1 MKRLHTMFD
10 DTVRRVPHR
19 VALVCGDHRLD
30 YAGLDALS
38 RRVAVRLRALG
49 VVPGDRVGVLLDNSV
64 EMVASLWA
72 LLRAGA
78 VCMPFNPQTKADKLA
93 GMMAGT
99 RARLLIAQ
107 PSLASV
113 WRAARAGSTDA
124 WHVLTIDAA
133 WHGQADEHPWPE
145 SDAPSDDGV
154 PDAETDDDTLAF
166 IIHTSGTTGAPKG
179 VMLSHRNL
187 ASVMQTVASYLAL
200 RQDDVIFSALPLSF
214 SYGLGQ
220 CLLSARVGATLVLD
234 RSFAFPAK
242 SLEILAR
249 ERATVFPAVPT
260 MYAMLAGM
268 DDLSPWDLSSLR
280 LLTSASAP
288 LSPVLQQRTA
298 ARFPGADLVVMYGQT
313 ECTRIS
319 YLPAAERERRPDSI
333 GRGMAGQ
340 TCWLIDDAGRRVPL
354 GGTGELVVQGEHV
367 TQGYWGAPALT
378 AEKFIEGADG
388 QGRAFRT
395 GDLFRSDED
404 GWLYFVARKDDII
417 KTRGEKVSPVE
428 VEAAIARLPAVREC
442 LVSGVPDDLLGQA
455 LKAWIVLQPGA
466 TLSERDVIRHCLAHL
481 ESHMAPR
488 HVAFLDDL
496 PRTDNGKPTRKGLP

>member
-1 MKRLHTMFD
+1 MTLLHATFAE
-10 DTVRRVPHR
+10 TVRRTPDR
-19 VALVCGDHRLD
+19 LALVCGDRRLD

-38 RRVAVRLRALG
+38 RRVAVRLRHLG
-49 VVPGDRVGVLLDNSV
+49 VNPGDRVGLLLDNSV
-64 EMVASLWA
+64 EMVAALWA
-72 LLRAGA
+72 VLRMGA

-93 GMMAGT
+93 GMMAST
-99 RARLLIAQ
+99 RATLLVTQ
-107 PSLASV
+107 PSLASA
-113 WRAARAGSTDA
+113 WRAARAGCADA
-124 WHVLTIDAA
+124 WQVLT
-133 WHGQADEHPWPE
+133 
-145 SDAPSDDGV
+145 SDAGWQGETGEHAWPASDTVDDDM
-154 PDAETDDDTLAF
+154 PDAEPGDDALAF
-166 IIHTSGTTGAPKG
+166 ILHTSGTTGTPKG
-179 VMLSHRNL
+179 VMLTHRNL
-187 ASVMQTVASYLAL
+187 STAMHAVASYLAL
-200 RQDDVIFSALPLSF
+200 REDDVIFSALPLSF

-220 CLLSARVGATLVLD
+220 CLLASRAGATLVLD

-288 LSPVLQQRTA
+288 MSPALQQRIG
-298 ARFPGADLVVMYGQT
+298 ARIPGADLVVMYGQT

-319 YLPAAERERRPDSI
+319 YLPVAERERRPDSI

-340 TCWLIDDAGRRVPL
+340 ACWLIDDDGQRVSW

-367 TQGYWGAPALT
+367 MQGYWEAPALT
-378 AEKFIEGADG
+378 TEKFVEGDG
-388 QGRAFRT
+388 RDGRAFCT
-395 GDLFRSDED
+395 GDVFRSDED

-455 LKAWIVLQPGA
+455 VKAWIVLQPGA

-481 ESHMAPR
+481 ENHMAPR
-488 HVAFLDDL
+488 HVAFIDDL

>member
-1 MKRLHTMFD
+1 MTLLHATFAE
-10 DTVRRVPHR
+10 TVRRTPDR
-19 VALVCGDHRLD
+19 LALVCGDHRMD

-38 RRVAVRLRALG
+38 RRVAVRLRQQG
-49 VVPGDRVGVLLDNSV
+49 VVPGDRVGLLLDNGV
-64 EMVASLWA
+64 EMVAALWA
-72 LLRAGA
+72 ALRIGA

-93 GMMAGT
+93 GMMAST
-99 RARLLIAQ
+99 RAVLLIAQ
-107 PSLASV
+107 PSLASA
-113 WRAARAGSTDA
+113 WRAARAACADA
-124 WHVLTIDAA
+124 WQVVT
-133 WHGQADEHPWPE
+133 
-145 SDAPSDDGV
+145 SDAGWQGETGEHAWPASDTVDDGV
-154 PDAETDDDTLAF
+154 PDAEPGDDALAL
-166 IIHTSGTTGAPKG
+166 ILHTSGTTGTPKG

-187 ASVMQTVASYLAL
+187 STAMHAVASYLAL
-200 RQDDVIFSALPLSF
+200 REDDVIFSALPLSF

-220 CLLSARVGATLVLD
+220 CLLALRVGATLVLD

-288 LSPVLQQRTA
+288 MSPALQQRIGE
-298 ARFPGADLVVMYGQT
+298 RIPCADLVVMYGQT

-340 TCWLIDDAGRRVPL
+340 ACWLIDDEGRRVPW

-367 TQGYWGAPALT
+367 MQGYWEAPVLT
-378 AEKFIEGADG
+378 AEKFVDGDGAH
-388 QGRAFRT
+388 GRAFRT

-455 LKAWIVLQPGA
+455 VKAWIVLQPGA

-488 HVAFLDDL
+488 HVAFIDDL